1 MSAWETV
8 RYRDLGG
15 VLRKIELEIGNEL
28 HLPGAALPARIVTD
42 PASVSMIQK
51 WVPEHV
57 GERDAGSYDLLDAEI
72 RASTRLG
79 QMYGGSGNPG
89 HLPAAVGYNV
99 DVAEPF
105 VLLEPY
111 RGVPLDF
118 RRLELDE
125 LRELAISL
133 LWTLQQTAAA
143 GVVHGAVRLVSLRWD
158 SHART
163 LQLVDFEHALR
174 QGDPRRPVGTIRG
187 LSREQVDGAGQADVR
202 DDMWGAGMVIRQL
215 AAGPY
220 ASGSEALPAQV
231 QVLLQG
237 VFADAAAA
245 RPHAADLLA
254 RLGIASSV
262 SKARDPDAALVPG
275 HQLFDQTTARKHLVT
290 PPQDHRVLP
299 PGPAPSA
306 NGAHTPMPV
315 VVGVFLLLVAAVVV
329 LLVVVLR

>member
-1 MSAWETV
+1 MSGWETI

-57 GERDAGSYDLLDAEI
+57 GERDACSYDLLDAEI

-79 QMYGGSGNPG
+79 QMYGSSGNPRQ
-89 HLPAAVGYNV
+89 LSAAVGYNV

-111 RGVPLDF
+111 RGLPLSF

-125 LRELAISL
+125 LREFAISL
-133 LWTLQQTAAA
+133 LWTLQQTADA
-143 GVVHGAVRLVSLRWD
+143 GVVHGAVQLASLRWD
-158 SHART
+158 SQTRT

-174 QGDPRRPVGTIRG
+174 QGDPRRPVSTIRG
-187 LSREQVDGAGQADVR
+187 LSREQVEGIGQADVR
-202 DDMWGAGMVIRQL
+202 DDVWCAGMVIRQL
-215 AAGPY
+215 AVGPY
-220 ASGSEALPAQV
+220 ANGSEVLPTQV

-237 VFADAAAA
+237 VFADVAAA
-245 RPHAADLLA
+245 RPYATDLLA
-254 RLGIASSV
+254 RLGIAGSV
-262 SKARDPDAALVPG
+262 SKAPDPDAALVPG
-275 HQLFDQTTARKHLVT
+275 HQLFDQTTARKHRVMPSQDPRLV
-290 PPQDHRVLP
+290 PPS
-299 PGPAPSA
+299 PAPPA
-306 NGAHTPMPV
+306 NGSHTSML
-315 VVGVFLLLVAAVVV
+315 GVIGVLLLAAAVVV
-329 LLVVVLR
+329 LLVVTR

>member
-1 MSAWETV
+1 MSAWETL

-28 HLPGAALPARIVTD
+28 HLPGAVLPARIVTA
-42 PASVSMIQK
+42 PASVSLIQK

-79 QMYGGSGNPG
+79 QMYGGSGDCG
-89 HLPAAVGYNV
+89 HFPAAVGYNV
-99 DVAEPF
+99 DVTEPF

-125 LRELAISL
+125 LTEFAISL
-133 LWTLQQTAAA
+133 LSTLQETAAA
-143 GVVHGAVRLVSLRWD
+143 GVVHGAVRLASLRWD
-158 SHART
+158 SQARA
-163 LQLVDFEHALR
+163 LQLVDFEHSLR
-174 QGDPRRPVGTIRG
+174 QGDPRRPMSTIRG
-187 LSREQVDGAGQADVR
+187 LSREQVDGTGQADVR

-220 ASGSEALPAQV
+220 ATGSEDLPGRIQF
-231 QVLLQG
+231 LLQG

-245 RPHAADLLA
+245 RPYATELLA
-254 RLGIASSV
+254 RLDVARSI

-275 HQLFDQTTARKHLVT
+275 QQLFDQITIRKHRMT
-290 PPQDHRVLP
+290 QPQDLRVLP
-299 PGPAPSA
+299 PGSASSA
-306 NGAHTPMPV
+306 NGAHTSIPMV
-315 VVGVFLLLVAAVVV
+315 IGVILLLAATAVA
-329 LLVVVLR
+329 LVVALR

>member
-1 MSAWETV
+1 MSAWEAV

-42 PASVSMIQK
+42 PANVSMIQK

-57 GERDAGSYDLLDAEI
+57 GERDACSYDLLDAEI

-89 HLPAAVGYNV
+89 RLAAAVGYNV

-111 RGVPLDF
+111 CGVPLVF

-125 LRELAISL
+125 LREFAISL

-143 GVVHGAVRLVSLRWD
+143 GVVHGAVRLASLRWD
-158 SHART
+158 SQART
-163 LQLVDFEHALR
+163 LQLVDFERALR
-174 QGDPRRPVGTIRG
+174 QGDPRRPVSTIYG
-187 LSREQVDGAGQADVR
+187 LSREQVEGAGQADVR

-215 AAGPY
+215 SVGPY
-220 ASGSEALPAQV
+220 TNGSENLPTQV

-237 VFADAAAA
+237 VFADTATA
-245 RPHAADLLA
+245 RPHATDLLA
-254 RLGIASSV
+254 RLGIADSV
-262 SKARDPDAALVPG
+262 SNARDPDAALAPG
-275 HQLFDQTTARKHLVT
+275 RHFFDQIIARKHLVT
-290 PPQDHRVLP
+290 SPQDHEVLS
-299 PGPAPSA
+299 PGSAASA
-306 NGAHTPMPV
+306 NGARTPMPV
-315 VVGVFLLLVAAVVV
+315 VVGVFLLLVVAVVV
-329 LLVVVLR
+329 LLVVFR

>member
-1 MSAWETV
+1 MSSWETV
-8 RYRDLGG
+8 RYRDVGG

-28 HLPGAALPARIVTD
+28 RLPGATLPARIVTD
-42 PASVSMIQK
+42 PTSVSMIQK
-51 WVPEHV
+51 WVPEQA
-57 GERDAGSYDLLDAEI
+57 GERAAGLYDLLDAEI

-89 HLPAAVGYNV
+89 HLPVAVGYNV

-125 LRELAISL
+125 LRELTISL

-143 GVVHGAVRLVSLRWD
+143 GVVHGAVRLASLRWD
-158 SHART
+158 SQARA

-174 QGDPRRPVGTIRG
+174 QGDPRRPVTTIGDLSCEQIDGT
-187 LSREQVDGAGQADVR
+187 GQADVR
-202 DDMWGAGMVIRQL
+202 DDIWGAGMVIRQL
-215 AAGPY
+215 ALGPY
-220 ASGSEALPAQV
+220 ANGSEALPAQV
-231 QVLLQG
+231 QGLLQG
-237 VFADAAAA
+237 VFADTAAA

-254 RLGIASSV
+254 RQGIASHV

-275 HQLFDQTTARKHLVT
+275 HQLFDQITAHKHMVT
-290 PPQDHRVLP
+290 PPQGIQVSP
-299 PGPAPSA
+299 PSPASPVRGS
-306 NGAHTPMPV
+306 HTPMSV
-315 VVGVFLLLVAAVVV
+315 LVGVFLLVVATVVV
-329 LLVVVLR
+329 LLTVVLR